1 MEHLKKTQIIKKQ
14 DKHNQKGDLIV
25 GTQIK
30 SFFEDWIHPFY
41 INIKTRCISPQT
53 AKYNQARDL
62 VCAWVGC
69 NSLYRPASLMTSS
82 ENSWG
87 SP

>member
-41 INIKTRCISPQT
+41 INIKTRCISPQI
-53 AKYNQARDL
+53 AK
-62 VCAWVGC
+62 
-69 NSLYRPASLMTSS
+69 
-82 ENSWG
+82 
-87 SP
+87 

>member
-53 AKYNQARDL
+53 AKYKPTFFL
-62 VCAWVGC
+62 
-69 NSLYRPASLMTSS
+69 NSLDRNPK
-82 ENSWG
+82 
-87 SP
+87 